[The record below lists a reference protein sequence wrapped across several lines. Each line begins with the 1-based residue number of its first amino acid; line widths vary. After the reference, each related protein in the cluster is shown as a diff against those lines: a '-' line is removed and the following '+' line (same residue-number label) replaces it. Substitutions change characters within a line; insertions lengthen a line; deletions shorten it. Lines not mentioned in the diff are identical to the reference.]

1 MKHKSLFLAAVFL
14 SAIFMVSCKKE
25 EVKPE
30 VKSLTFDYK
39 ELVKDLNTPYKDFA
53 KKYAE
58 NISIL
63 DDYAALIVLKGVC
76 TVEGKDYSLNIIASG
91 DARGNIAKIVAQ
103 PMN

>member
-1 MKHKSLFLAAVFL
+1 M
-14 SAIFMVSCKKE
+14 
-25 EVKPE
+25 
-30 VKSLTFDYK
+30 TFDYK

-91 DARGNIAKIVAQ
+91 DARGNIDKIVAQ
-103 PMN
+103 PMNEDNSKVLWNHFVGNSSRLLRPNIKHWTAPAP